1 MAQWETSC
9 AGTLC
14 IRTCASRLMIRGQL
28 QVKILPGGWGAAALQ
43 LIWSRGTQTAHISIP
58 LLA

>member
-28 QVKILPGGWGAAALQ
+28 QVKILPGGGGLQ
-43 LIWSRGTQTAHISIP
+43 RYSLSGVVVLRQHIYQYHY
-58 LLA
+58 